1 MMQCMIAR
9 TGIGTTMSYKGQR
22 NRTALPYVTG
32 RLQMAKWIRFEQGGK
47 TGIGT
52 LEGETIAVHAGDMFA
67 GAKPTGETLK
77 LSDVQVLTPCDPSK
91 MICLWNNFHQLAA
104 KNDFKE
110 PKEPLWFLKA
120 PNSYWPAN
128 RPIQRPATYAGK
140 IIYEGELG
148 VVIGKKCF
156 NISEAEAGEYIFG
169 YTCVNDVTAVDL
181 LRKDKSFEQWARSK
195 SFDTFGVF
203 GPVIA
208 TGLDPMKLSIK
219 TVLNGKERQNY
230 PVADMFFPP
239 HKLVAAISKDV
250 TLMPGDVIA
259 CGTSLGAGTMGDA
272 HNVVDIVIDG
282 VGSLSNVFDQVLPS
296 PYLSGAPP
304 KQKKICVVG
313 AGAIGGL
320 LAAKFALA
328 GEDVTV
334 IDQGAHLAAIQKN
347 GLKLEWHDGKVQTA
361 KMKAVNKATEAG
373 KQDIVVLAVKAHFLD
388 QVVRDIDSLLGPDT
402 IVLTVQNGL
411 PWWYFQKLGGK
422 YDNHRLQ
429 SLDPSG
435 VLTKHI
441 DPNRII
447 GCVVYPAAAAIA
459 PGVIHHVEGDRFP
472 IGELDGKETPRV
484 KELHDVFIK
493 AGLKS
498 MVLPDIRSEI
508 WLKAWGNLSF
518 NPISA
523 LTHAT
528 LVDICQFAET
538 RELAATMM
546 KEAQDI
552 AQKLGVTFR
561 VTIEKRIAGAEAV
574 GAHKTSMLQDVEA
587 GRSLETEAL
596 IGSILEMAKLTNTP
610 APAIESVY
618 ALVKLLN
625 KVMLLEGGG
634 VKVEKASK
642 AA

>member
-1 MMQCMIAR
+1 
-9 TGIGTTMSYKGQR
+9 
-22 NRTALPYVTG
+22 
-32 RLQMAKWIRFEQGGK
+32 
-47 TGIGT
+47 
-52 LEGETIAVHAGDMFA
+52 
-67 GAKPTGETLK
+67 
-77 LSDVQVLTPCDPSK
+77 
-91 MICLWNNFHQLAA
+91 
-104 KNDFKE
+104 
-110 PKEPLWFLKA
+110 
-120 PNSYWPAN
+120 
-128 RPIQRPATYAGK
+128 
-140 IIYEGELG
+140 
-148 VVIGKKCF
+148 
-156 NISEAEAGEYIFG
+156 
-169 YTCVNDVTAVDL
+169 VNDVTAVDL
-181 LRKDKSFEQWARSK
+181 LRKDKSFEQWARAK

-208 TGLDPMKLSIK
+208 TDVDPMRLSVK
-219 TVLNGKERQNY
+219 TILNGKERQNY

-250 TLMPGDVIA
+250 TLMPGDIIA

-272 HNVVDIVIDG
+272 HNAVEIVIDG
-282 VGSLSNVFDQVLPS
+282 VGHLSNVLDQVLPS
-296 PYLSGAPP
+296 PYLLGAPP
-304 KQKKICVVG
+304 RQKRICVVG

-320 LAAKFALA
+320 LAARFALA
-328 GEDVTV
+328 GEEVTV

-347 GLKLEWHDGKVQTA
+347 GLKLEWYDGKVHIA
-361 KMKAVNKATEAG
+361 RMKAVNKPAEAG

-388 QVVRDIDSLLGPDT
+388 QVVRDIDFLLGPDT
-402 IVLTVQNGL
+402 VVLTVQNGL
-411 PWWYFQKLGGK
+411 PWWYFQRLGGQ
-422 YDNHRLQ
+422 YGNRRLE

-435 VLTKHI
+435 ILTKNI

-447 GCVVYPAAAAIA
+447 GCVVYPAAAATA

-472 IGELDGKETPRV
+472 IGELDGKETERV
-484 KELHDVFIK
+484 KELHDVFMK

-498 MVLPDIRSEI
+498 LVLPDIRSEI

-546 KEAQDI
+546 KEAQAI

-561 VTIEKRIAGAEAV
+561 VTIDKRIAGAEAV

-596 IGSILEMAKLTNTP
+596 IGSILEMAKLTNTS
-610 APAIESVY
+610 APAIEAVY

-625 KVMLLEGGG
+625 RVMLTEGGG
-634 VKVEKASK
+634 VKLDKSEAK

>member
-1 MMQCMIAR
+1 M
-9 TGIGTTMSYKGQR
+9 T
-22 NRTALPYVTG
+22 
-32 RLQMAKWIRFEQGGK
+32 KWIRFEHGGK
-47 TGIGT
+47 TIFGT
-52 LEGETIAVHAGDMFA
+52 LEGETIAVHTGDMFA
-67 GAKPTGETLK
+67 DAKPTGETLK
-77 LSDVQVLTPCDPSK
+77 LSDVEVRTPCDPQK
-91 MICLWNNFHQLAA
+91 MVCLWNNFHQLAA

-128 RPIQRPATYAGK
+128 RPIQRPATYSGK

-156 NISEAEAGEYIFG
+156 NISEAEAGDYIFG

-208 TGLDPMKLSIK
+208 TGLDPMKLSVK
-219 TVLNGKERQNY
+219 TILNGKERQNY

-239 HKLVAAISKDV
+239 HRLVAAISRDV
-250 TLMPGDVIA
+250 TLMPGDIIA
-259 CGTSLGAGTMGDA
+259 CGTSLGAGTMGEA

-282 VGSLSNVFDQVLPS
+282 VGSLGNVFDQVLPS
-296 PYLSGAPP
+296 PYLLGAPP

-347 GLKLEWHDGKVQTA
+347 GLKLEWHDGKVFNA
-361 KMKAVNKATEAG
+361 KVKAVNKATEAG

-411 PWWYFQKLGGK
+411 PWWYFQKLGGQ
-422 YDNHRLQ
+422 YDNQRLQ

-472 IGELDGKETPRV
+472 IGELDGKETARV
-484 KELHDVFIK
+484 KELHDVFVK
-493 AGLKS
+493 AGLRS

-538 RELAATMM
+538 RELAAAMM

-552 AQKLGVTFR
+552 AQRLGVTFR
-561 VTIEKRIAGAEAV
+561 VSIEKRIAGAEAV

-610 APAIESVY
+610 APAISSVY

-634 VKVEKASK
+634 VKVSK

>member
-1 MMQCMIAR
+1 
-9 TGIGTTMSYKGQR
+9 
-22 NRTALPYVTG
+22 
-32 RLQMAKWIRFEQGGK
+32 MAKWIRFESQGKSGF
-47 TGIGT
+47 GT
-52 LEGETIAVHAGDMFA
+52 LEDDTIAVHSGEMFGA
-67 GAKPTGETLK
+67 AKPTGETLK
-77 LSDVQVLTPCDPSK
+77 LRDVQLRTPCDPSK

-120 PNSYWPAN
+120 PNAYHPAN
-128 RPIQRPATYAGK
+128 KPIERPATYAGK

-156 NISEAEAGEYIFG
+156 NITEAEAGDYIFG

-203 GPVIA
+203 GPVIS
-208 TGLDPMKLSIK
+208 TGLDPMKLAVK

-239 HKLVAAISKDV
+239 HRLVAAISKDV
-250 TLMPGDVIA
+250 TLMPGDIIA

-282 VGSLSNVFDQVLPS
+282 VGSLSNVFDQELPS
-296 PYLSGAPP
+296 PYLLGAPP
-304 KQKKICVVG
+304 KPKKICVVG

-328 GEDVTV
+328 GDDVTV

-347 GLKLEWHDGKVQTA
+347 GLKLEWHDSKVQTA

-411 PWWYFQKLGGK
+411 PWWYFQKLGGQ
-422 YDNHRLQ
+422 YDNQRLQ
-429 SLDPSG
+429 SLDPTG

-441 DPNRII
+441 DPSRII
-447 GCVVYPAAAAIA
+447 GCVVYPAAAATA

-484 KELHDVFIK
+484 RELHDVFIK

-518 NPISA
+518 NP
-523 LTHAT
+523 
-528 LVDICQFAET
+528 D
-538 RELAATMM
+538 R
-546 KEAQDI
+546 K
-552 AQKLGVTFR
+552 
-561 VTIEKRIAGAEAV
+561 
-574 GAHKTSMLQDVEA
+574 
-587 GRSLETEAL
+587 
-596 IGSILEMAKLTNTP
+596 
-610 APAIESVY
+610 SV
-618 ALVKLLN
+618 V
-625 KVMLLEGGG
+625 
-634 VKVEKASK
+634 
-642 AA
+642 

>member
-1 MMQCMIAR
+1 
-9 TGIGTTMSYKGQR
+9 
-22 NRTALPYVTG
+22 
-32 RLQMAKWIRFEQGGK
+32 MAKWIRFEQGGK
-47 TGIGT
+47 AGFGT
-52 LEGETIAVHAGDMFA
+52 LESGIIAVHTGDMFA
-67 GAKPTGETLK
+67 GAKPTGQTLK

-120 PNSYWPAN
+120 PNSYWSAN

-156 NISEAEAGEYIFG
+156 NISEAEAGDYIFG

-219 TVLNGKERQNY
+219 TILNDKERQNY

-259 CGTSLGAGTMGDA
+259 CGTSLGAGTMGEA
-272 HNVVDIVIDG
+272 HNVVEIAIDG
-282 VGSLSNVFDQVLPS
+282 IGSLGNVFDQVLPS
-296 PYLSGAPP
+296 PYLLGAPP

-347 GLKLEWHDGKVQTA
+347 GLKLEWHDGKVHTA

-411 PWWYFQKLGGK
+411 PWWYFQKLGGQ
-422 YDNHRLQ
+422 YDNQRLQ

-441 DPNRII
+441 DPSRIV

-472 IGELDGKETPRV
+472 IGELDGKDTPRV

-538 RELAATMM
+538 RDLAATMM

-561 VTIEKRIAGAEAV
+561 VSIEKRIAGAEAV

-596 IGSILEMAKLTNTP
+596 IGSILEMAKLTNTA
-610 APAIESVY
+610 APAIQSVY

-634 VKVEKASK
+634 VKVDKTSK

>member
-1 MMQCMIAR
+1 
-9 TGIGTTMSYKGQR
+9 
-22 NRTALPYVTG
+22 
-32 RLQMAKWIRFEQGGK
+32 MAKWIRFEQSGK
-47 TGIGT
+47 TGFGT
-52 LEGETIAVHAGDMFA
+52 LEGDTIAVHSGDLFA
-67 GAKPTGETLK
+67 GAKPSGQTLK
-77 LSDVQVLTPCDPSK
+77 LSEVRILTPCEPSK

-104 KNDFKE
+104 KNDFTQ

-120 PNSYWPAN
+120 PNSYWPGG
-128 RPIQRPATYAGK
+128 RPIERPATYTGK

-156 NISEAEAGEYIFG
+156 NISEEEAGDYIFG

-195 SFDTFGVF
+195 SFDTFGVI

-208 TGLDPMKLSIK
+208 TGLDPLKLSVK

-250 TLMPGDVIA
+250 TLMPGDIIA
-259 CGTSLGAGTMGDA
+259 CGTSLGAGTMADA

-296 PYLSGAPP
+296 PYLLGAPP

-361 KMKAVNKATEAG
+361 KMKAVNKPSEAG

-388 QVVRDIDSLLGPDT
+388 QVVRDIDTLLGPDT

-411 PWWYFQKLGGK
+411 PWWYFQRLGGQ
-422 YDNHRLQ
+422 YDNHKLE

-441 DPNRII
+441 DPKRLI
-447 GCVVYPAAAAIA
+447 GCVVYPAAAATA

-538 RELAATMM
+538 RALAAAMM

-561 VTIEKRIAGAEAV
+561 VSIDKRIAGAEAV

-596 IGSILEMAKLTNTP
+596 IGSILEMARLTNTA

-625 KVMLLEGGG
+625 RVMLMEGGG
-634 VKVEKASK
+634 VKVDKVSK